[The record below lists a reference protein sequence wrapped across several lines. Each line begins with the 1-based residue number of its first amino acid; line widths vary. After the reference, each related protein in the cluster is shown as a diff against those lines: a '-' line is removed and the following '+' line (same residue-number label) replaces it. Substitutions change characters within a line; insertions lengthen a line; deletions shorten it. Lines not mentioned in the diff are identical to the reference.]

1 MTAEPVTDTAGSI
14 VDGVDVEK
22 LAAVVVGCPAVD
34 APVEGPPAMAV
45 TYLPRRRVT
54 GIRIEDDVV
63 TIQVRLRWG
72 STVKTLAGEV
82 WAAAR
87 PLTGARRVDIVVA
100 DISEPATGG

>member
-1 MTAEPVTDTAGSI
+1 MTAQPMSDVDATI
-14 VDGVDVEK
+14 DGVDVDR
-22 LAAVVVGCPAVD
+22 LAAAAEDCPAVD
-34 APVEGPPAMAV
+34 ALVDGPPTMAA